1 MLVHQIK
8 VLQSNIGNETVQ
20 TVNARELH
28 KALGVRR
35 DFSTWLKDRI
45 AEYGFVQNVDYV
57 VVKNLAPQNG
67 GANTFPQNG
76 GKVKMG
82 RPTIDYHITL
92 DMAKELS
99 MVEKTEKGRHARRYF
114 IDCEKRAYLTDLS
127 LMMQIA
133 DVSAQVARLT
143 DDLSVAGRVLCQG
156 GKVIKPRL
164 VKQLKALES
173 QLQPS
178 LPFANETAF

>member
-1 MLVHQIK
+1 MLIHQIK
-8 VLQSNIGNETVQ
+8 VLQSSIGNETVQ

-28 KALGVRR
+28 KALEVKTRFN
-35 DFSTWLKDRI
+35 DWINWRI
-45 AEYGFVQNVDYV
+45 REYGFVQNVDFV
-57 VVKNLAPQNG
+57 LVTENSVTKGRG
-67 GANTFPQNG
+67 GNRKPLN
-76 GKVKMG
+76 
-82 RPTIDYHITL
+82 DYHITL

-99 MVEKTEKGRHARRYF
+99 MVEKTEKGRQARRYF

-156 GKVIKPRL
+156 GKVIKPKLIR
-164 VKQLKALES
+164 QLKALES
-173 QLQPS
+173 QLQPQ

>member
-1 MLVHQIK
+1 MLIHQIK

-28 KALGVRR
+28 KALNNKRR
-35 DFSTWLKDRI
+35 FADWIKDRI
-45 AEYGFVQNVDYV
+45 NDYGFVQNVDYV
-57 VVKNLAPQNG
+57 LISQNCETKGRG
-67 GANTFPQNG
+67 GD
-76 GKVKMG
+76 
-82 RPTIDYHITL
+82 RRSIDYHITL

-99 MVEKTEKGRHARRYF
+99 MVEKTEKGRQARRYF

-143 DDLSVAGRVLCQG
+143 DDSSVAGRVLCQG

-173 QLQPS
+173 QLQPQ
-178 LPFANETAF
+178 LPFANET

>member
-1 MLVHQIK
+1 MLIHQIK

-28 KALGVRR
+28 KALDNKRR
-35 DFSTWLKDRI
+35 FADWIKDRI
-45 AEYGFVQNVDYV
+45 NDYGFVQNVDYV
-57 VVKNLAPQNG
+57 LISQNCETKGRG
-67 GANTFPQNG
+67 GD
-76 GKVKMG
+76 
-82 RPTIDYHITL
+82 RRSIDYHITL

-99 MVEKTEKGRHARRYF
+99 MVEKTEKGRQARRYF

-127 LMMQIA
+127 LMVQIA

-173 QLQPS
+173 QLQPQ

>member
-1 MLVHQIK
+1 MLIHQIK

-28 KALGVRR
+28 KALDNKRR
-35 DFSTWLKDRI
+35 FADWIKDRI
-45 AEYGFVQNVDYV
+45 NDYGFVQNVDYV
-57 VVKNLAPQNG
+57 LISQNCEIKGRG
-67 GANTFPQNG
+67 GD
-76 GKVKMG
+76 
-82 RPTIDYHITL
+82 RRSIDYHITL

-99 MVEKTEKGRHARRYF
+99 MVEKTEKGRQARRYF

-127 LMMQIA
+127 LMVQIA

>member
-1 MLVHQIK
+1 MLIHQIK

-28 KALGVRR
+28 KALNNKRR
-35 DFSTWLKDRI
+35 FADWIKDRI
-45 AEYGFVQNVDYV
+45 NDYGFVQNVDYV
-57 VVKNLAPQNG
+57 LISQNCETKGRG
-67 GANTFPQNG
+67 GD
-76 GKVKMG
+76 
-82 RPTIDYHITL
+82 RRSIDYHITL

-99 MVEKTEKGRHARRYF
+99 MVEKTEKGRQARRYF

-173 QLQPS
+173 QLQPQ
-178 LPFANETAF
+178 LPFANET

>member
-1 MLVHQIK
+1 MLIHQIK

-28 KALGVRR
+28 KALNNKRR
-35 DFSTWLKDRI
+35 FADWIKDRI
-45 AEYGFVQNVDYV
+45 NDYGFVQNVDYV
-57 VVKNLAPQNG
+57 LISQNCETKGRG
-67 GANTFPQNG
+67 GD
-76 GKVKMG
+76 
-82 RPTIDYHITL
+82 RRSIDYHITL

-99 MVEKTEKGRHARRYF
+99 MVEKTEKGRQARRYF

-127 LMMQIA
+127 LMVQIA

-173 QLQPS
+173 QLQPQ
-178 LPFANETAF
+178 LPFANET